1 MKIFRHPGLIVALV
15 WVAAM
20 VLAPIAA
27 ATVAG
32 PGTDQLPGQPPAG
45 QGMNQMQNTMQD
57 TSSPAE
63 RGIPPGLA
71 GNQTGHPGPQGRG
84 FGNMTDDGNRT
95 LYAPPAGNMTAP
107 PADPS
112 WDPSNTT
119 TRQNFG
125 NMTPPPMPPEGA
137 GNSTVLNQTWHGPA
151 GNQSVPIQPQETGSD
166 QGSSQTSLVEEFLSW
181 LRARTGG

>member
-27 ATVAG
+27 ATGAG

-45 QGMNQMQNTMQD
+45 QGMNQMQNTVQD

-84 FGNMTDDGNRT
+84 FGNMT
-95 LYAPPAGNMTAP
+95 
-107 PADPS
+107 
-112 WDPSNTT
+112 
-119 TRQNFG
+119 
-125 NMTPPPMPPEGA
+125 E
-137 GNSTVLNQTWHGPA
+137 
-151 GNQSVPIQPQETGSD
+151 
-166 QGSSQTSLVEEFLSW
+166 
-181 LRARTGG
+181 